1 MKHIERLKEK
11 EKKNPPNK
19 ASMLRRS
26 LVLRRPLTRL
36 LSTPSTS
43 TPAKKSRWVSKTVFF
58 LSGTLLAV
66 YGGGIYISNKN
77 DRFTDLF
84 LDNVPYAVDV
94 MGYYD
99 TLKAEG
105 KLDEYWNKFKS
116 LVSAGTVGMPVHVPH
131 ERGELEVKERGIQEG
146 SSLKAS
152 GTGDLSGDEGGNA
165 QSGGRLSDLLRR
177 GMKHTSAASER
188 EKYEEELEEFVL
200 EQQRRQQ
207 ELQQQIRRVVEERR
221 RLLVLNLQFNDDLKL
236 EENAKG
242 KVKMLLDELKEAAE
256 ALNKERLEVS
266 PDQLHVVIDR
276 FNSIYQ
282 SLAEFNKLLEDDIA
296 DEVQNGC
303 KGRLRQLEE
312 EFAERTAGL
321 KDELREDFTEQFQRY
336 KEFYDEYSKKAI
348 EADLKANEERLL
360 AKQANEISILSITQ
374 VEEFNKIIES
384 KVEEERNGKLAN
396 LKELDERVTKLGKAL
411 SSVNKLLVRNEAI
424 TKLTAAVATL
434 RRKFGDANCKSIKIS
449 DEIER
454 MQSLAAIL
462 PTTET
467 SACSCPAATCK
478 CKNCSHRRPQKPT
491 LLGVALDELQSVA
504 GDKPILS
511 DEQLYNRWTLLERD
525 FKTASL
531 LPPSAGIM
539 GHLTAKFFSGL
550 LFTKEGNPDKNAA
563 DLDALFSRVQYNLR
577 LHKLEDAVE
586 EAVTLSGWPRVLC
599 ENWIED
605 ARRKLE
611 VEKLVDVIDSDLKTL

>member
-1 MKHIERLKEK
+1 M
-11 EKKNPPNK
+11 
-19 ASMLRRS
+19 
-26 LVLRRPLTRL
+26 T
-36 LSTPSTS
+36 
-43 TPAKKSRWVSKTVFF
+43 
-58 LSGTLLAV
+58 V
-66 YGGGIYISNKN
+66 YGGGIYISNRN

-105 KLDEYWNKFKS
+105 KIDEYWNKFKS

-131 ERGELEVKERGIQEG
+131 ERKELERKQEEQGGQQVQQQGQLGELGALGESPSV
-146 SSLKAS
+146 S
-152 GTGDLSGDEGGNA
+152 GKPGDLSDDGDTA
-165 QSGGRLSDLLRR
+165 QSGGRLSDLLRHGKKR
-177 GMKHTSAASER
+177 TSAATER
-188 EKYEEELEEFVL
+188 EKYEKELEEFVL

-207 ELQQQIRRVVEERR
+207 ELEKQIRRVVEERR
-221 RLLVLNLQFNDDLKL
+221 RLLVLNLQFNDDLNL

-242 KVKMLLDELKEAAE
+242 KVKMLLEELKEAAE

-282 SLAEFNKLLEDDIA
+282 SLAEFNKVLEDEIA

-303 KGRLRQLEE
+303 KGRVRQLEE
-312 EFAERTAGL
+312 EFAEKAAGL

-336 KEFYDEYSKKAI
+336 KEFYDEYSKKSI
-348 EADLKANEERLL
+348 EAGLKANEERLL

-396 LKELDERVTKLGKAL
+396 LRELDERVTKLGKAL

-424 TKLTAAVATL
+424 TKLTAVVATL
-434 RRKFGDANCKSIKIS
+434 RRKFGDPNSKSIKIF
-449 DEIER
+449 DEIEK

-462 PTTET
+462 PTTEA

-491 LLGVALDELQSVA
+491 LLGVALDELQNVA
-504 GDKPILS
+504 GNNPILS
-511 DEQLYNRWTLLERD
+511 DEQLYNRWSMLERD

-550 LFTKEGNPDKNAA
+550 LFTKEGNPDKKAA